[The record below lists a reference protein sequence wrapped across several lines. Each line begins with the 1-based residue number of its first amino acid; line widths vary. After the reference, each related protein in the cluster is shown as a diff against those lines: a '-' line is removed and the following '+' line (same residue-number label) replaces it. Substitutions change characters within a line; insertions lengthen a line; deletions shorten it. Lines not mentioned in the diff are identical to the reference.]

1 MARSVGRAGDYA
13 MRTLLVCLVLLG
25 CVVDP
30 LPPEEASGCQTD
42 AGGWTYHGRDGVVC
56 LPPART
62 ACPFGWGPYP
72 ETSDPTG
79 WTCRCEQGCGP
90 CPTGWHE
97 AGVWGS
103 ECEEDVP

>member
-1 MARSVGRAGDYA
+1 MK
-13 MRTLLVCLVLLG
+13 TLLVCLVLLG

-30 LPPEEASGCQTD
+30 LPPPEEIG
-42 AGGWTYHGRDGVVC
+42 
-56 LPPART
+56 LPPMRT
-62 ACPFGWGPYP
+62 DCPFGWGPYP
-72 ETSDPTG
+72 EETDPTG
-79 WTCRCEQGCGP
+79 WTCRCAQGCGP